1 MVEKTEKRYRITV
14 SGRVQGVFFR
24 HNTKKTA
31 QKLGLKGYV
40 INLDN
45 GNVEIVAQGSEENL
59 KRLLEFCRKGP
70 MFARVDDIEVKEE
83 KTGNE
88 FEGFEIR
95 Y

>member
-1 MVEKTEKRYRITV
+1 MAGKTEKMYGITV

-31 QKLGLKGYV
+31 QNLGLKGYV
-40 INLDN
+40 INLDD

-59 KRLLEFCRKGP
+59 KRFLEFCRKGP
-70 MFARVDDIEVKEE
+70 MFARVDDVKVKDE
-83 KTGNE
+83 KPSNE
-88 FEGFEIR
+88 FEGFEVR

>member
-70 MFARVDDIEVKEE
+70 MFARVDDVKVKEE

-88 FEGFEIR
+88 FEGFEVR